1 MMQRAKN
8 GFKNKKLCY
17 SVYEKVF
24 MKLNFLLKYKKTA
37 AISRSKRLSDRATA
51 RYQMKLVT
59 SE

>member
-24 MKLNFLLKYKKTA
+24 MKLNFLFK
-37 AISRSKRLSDRATA
+37 I
-51 RYQMKLVT
+51 
-59 SE
+59 